1 MRPAQRPV
9 DILLQQG
16 VFLLESIPITQIKK
30 KNYEHG
36 NFDMKME
43 FVKGK
48 NGKVP
53 WDFLLDFGVAE
64 DFGRRMPL
72 VGRNWL
78 TGRSVSIAY
87 HLYDTKANKYESRIT
102 IFI

>member
-1 MRPAQRPV
+1 
-9 DILLQQG
+9 
-16 VFLLESIPITQIKK
+16 
-30 KNYEHG
+30 
-36 NFDMKME
+36 MKIE

-87 HLYDTKANKYESRIT
+87 HLYDTKAKKYYHIYLKLQ
-102 IFI
+102 